1 MISGMYTVYDRAA
14 EQAGPIFV
22 AATDAVAARQY
33 RHILDQVPAYDRDE
47 YRLYKVGEW
56 DDKACKVVAM
66 EEAVQIY
73 TASEVG
79 KKNEESV

>member
-1 MISGMYTVYDRAA
+1 MVYGMYTVYDRAA
-14 EQAGPIFV
+14 EQAGPIFT

-56 DDKACKVVAM
+56 DDKTCKVVSM
-66 EEAVQIY
+66 DEAVQIY
-73 TASEVG
+73 TASEIQNKDV
-79 KKNEESV
+79 KA